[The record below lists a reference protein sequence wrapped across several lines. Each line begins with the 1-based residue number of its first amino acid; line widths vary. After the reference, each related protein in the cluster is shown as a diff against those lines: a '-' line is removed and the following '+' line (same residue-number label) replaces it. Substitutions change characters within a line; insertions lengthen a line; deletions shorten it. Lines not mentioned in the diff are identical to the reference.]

1 MKTIER
7 TELIDRY
14 LLGEATAEEKMQVE
28 RLLSDP
34 ELSLEDRDKF
44 RKEMELQQ
52 EIILAIQKQGLKEM
66 LQREEARIRA
76 EKSDD
81 EVTATLVAPRITPL
95 YRRIIRATSSTAIAA
110 CFAYL
115 VVITPQVS
123 RLAHV
128 SNDAQLYASVNTEMT
143 DAYSQLKGC
152 DDASN
157 AILEANALMQSGDYK
172 QADRVLTQALKQMQI
187 VTPDNAQAWSEKED
201 MLYLRALC
209 TIKQH
214 RLYRSR
220 HLLNEVVNMNST
232 HKDEAQ
238 QLLNQIKG
246 RK

>member
-66 LQREEARIRA
+66 LQQADEQEEKEEEHHRKVRIWSIR
-76 EKSDD
+76 S
-81 EVTATLVAPRITPL
+81 VASL
-95 YRRIIRATSSTAIAA
+95 AIAA
-110 CFAYL
+110 CFVGIIIIGPQMLRISNLSQQDAFYAEAY
-115 VVITPQVS
+115 VDINN
-123 RLAHV
+123 A
-128 SNDAQLYASVNTEMT
+128 YAMACRGESKAA
-143 DAYSQLKGC
+143 D
-152 DDASN
+152 
-157 AILEANALMQSGDYK
+157 AILEANTLMQAGDYK
-172 QADRVLTQALKQMQI
+172 QADKVLAKTLDQMQE
-187 VTPDNAQAWSEKED
+187 VTSDDAQTWSEKED

-209 TIKQH
+209 AIKQH

-232 HKDEAQ
+232 HRAEAQ
-238 QLLNQIKG
+238 QLLNTIKHG
-246 RK
+246 K

>member
-14 LLGEATAEEKMQVE
+14 LLGEATAEEKIQVE

-66 LQREEARIRA
+66 LQQADEKEEK
-76 EKSDD
+76 EEEHK
-81 EVTATLVAPRITPL
+81 VAARITPIHV
-95 YRRIIRATSSTAIAA
+95 RIIRATASLAIAA
-110 CFAYL
+110 CFVGIIIIGPQMSRISNLSKQDAFYAEAFADINNAYAMACRGE
-115 VVITPQVS
+115 S
-123 RLAHV
+123 EAA
-128 SNDAQLYASVNTEMT
+128 D
-143 DAYSQLKGC
+143 
-152 DDASN
+152 
-157 AILEANALMQSGDYK
+157 AILEANALMQAGDYK

-209 TIKQH
+209 AIKQH

-220 HLLNEVVNMNST
+220 YLLNEVVNMNTT

-238 QLLNQIKG
+238 QLLNTIKHG
-246 RK
+246 K

>member
-14 LLGEATAEEKMQVE
+14 LLGEATAEEKIQVE

-66 LQREEARIRA
+66 LQQADEKEEKEEEHHRKVRIWSIR
-76 EKSDD
+76 S
-81 EVTATLVAPRITPL
+81 VASL
-95 YRRIIRATSSTAIAA
+95 AIAA
-110 CFAYL
+110 CFVGIIIIGPQMSRISNLSKQDAFYAEAYAD
-115 VVITPQVS
+115 INN
-123 RLAHV
+123 A
-128 SNDAQLYASVNTEMT
+128 YAMACRGESEAA
-143 DAYSQLKGC
+143 D
-152 DDASN
+152 
-157 AILEANALMQSGDYK
+157 AILEANALMQAGDYK

-220 HLLNEVVNMNST
+220 HLLNEVVNMNTT

-238 QLLNQIKG
+238 QLLNTIKHG
-246 RK
+246 K

>member
-28 RLLSDP
+28 RLLSAP

-66 LQREEARIRA
+66 LQQADEKEEKEEEHHRKVRIWSIR
-76 EKSDD
+76 S
-81 EVTATLVAPRITPL
+81 VASL
-95 YRRIIRATSSTAIAA
+95 AIAA
-110 CFAYL
+110 CFVGIIIIGPQMSRISNLSQQDAFYAEAYAD
-115 VVITPQVS
+115 INN
-123 RLAHV
+123 A
-128 SNDAQLYASVNTEMT
+128 YAMACRGESEAA
-143 DAYSQLKGC
+143 D
-152 DDASN
+152 
-157 AILEANALMQSGDYK
+157 AILEANALMQAGDYK
-172 QADRVLTQALKQMQI
+172 QADKVLTQALKQMQI
-187 VTPDNAQAWSEKED
+187 VIPDNAQAWSEKED

-209 TIKQH
+209 AIKQH

-232 HKDEAQ
+232 HRAEAQ
-238 QLLNQIKG
+238 QLLNTIKHG
-246 RK
+246 K